1 MTEADGPILDEGVL
15 AELTESTGGDIGF
28 VRELIETY
36 LADTPVQLDAMSAAV
51 EADDADALVR
61 PAHTLK
67 SSSATIGAMRL
78 SAVARELEMAGRT
91 GALEQTVPDRV
102 DGARVEW
109 TAVEGAFAAWL
120 ERASAE

>member
-15 AELTESTGGDIGF
+15 AELRESTGGDIGF

-51 EADDADALVR
+51 EADDADALVK

-91 GALEQTVPDRV
+91 GALEQTVRDRV
-102 DGARVEW
+102 AGARVEW

-120 ERASAE
+120 EGASAE